1 MTTIVYMPA
10 KTLPELAVK
19 ALAAGLDPA
28 VPAVAVARAT
38 RADERTIAGK
48 IGDLPALLAV
58 EAMPGP
64 IVVLIGRVFADYAT
78 NTLRDEQ
85 PADERCQGQR

>member
-1 MTTIVYMPA
+1 MPA
-10 KTLPELAVK
+10 KTLPELVVK

-38 RADERTIAGK
+38 RADERVIAGS
-48 IGDLPALLAV
+48 IGDLPALLAR

-64 IVVLIGRVFADYAT
+64 IVVLIGRVFADCSARA
-78 NTLRDEQ
+78 LRDER
-85 PADERCQGQR
+85 PAEGRRHGQR